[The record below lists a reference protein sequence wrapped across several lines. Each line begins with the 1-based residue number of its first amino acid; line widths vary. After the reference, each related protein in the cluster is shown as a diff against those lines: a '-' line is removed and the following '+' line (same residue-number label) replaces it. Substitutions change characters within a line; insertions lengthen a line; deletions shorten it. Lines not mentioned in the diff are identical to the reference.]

1 MRKAQGKRQ
10 DRAVRG
16 TSGWVRQVAGGFAVI
31 RGVLSGMVVGGVLAV
46 LLASTASLLAPL
58 PPAGDDSVPPGPT
71 LAPPPAPDG
80 QATVGQPAAE
90 APALPAPVS
99 NDAQPPVPVV
109 SQAPAVPGT
118 APEGQGDPVPPAPV
132 TPAPE
137 TVAVDAPTVPAA
149 DPVAAA
155 PASPA
160 PPEGEPALAAP
171 APAPE
176 PDADP
181 ALPQAPAPAT
191 AEAAPAVPPADAPAP
206 DAVAEA
212 SPPVPEAPA
221 PAPEAPAPEAPA
233 PDSAA
238 GEPAPTLPGRPQPGF
253 ASVVDGVR
261 SDRLPRI
268 GADPAPAPDTADA
281 AEAPPAPGAT
291 DGPALQ
297 RNARPF
303 ENPEG
308 KPPMA
313 ILLRDDP
320 DSGVDLA
327 ALAAGPVALTLVI
340 DPTAPDA
347 AARAALWRA
356 AGQEVALLGDAL
368 PARGRG
374 TDFEVAMESLA
385 AAFPQALAV
394 VESEGSPLP
403 ADRSGVAALVP
414 ALAARGF
421 GLVTWDRGLNALDQA
436 ARRDGL
442 PTATIFRT
450 LDAGDE
456 AAPVIRR
463 YLDRAAFSAQQD
475 GRVVVLGRLRP
486 DTVAALQDWS
496 TGTRAAALALAP
508 LSALVQAAR

>member
-1 MRKAQGKRQ
+1 
-10 DRAVRG
+10 
-16 TSGWVRQVAGGFAVI
+16 
-31 RGVLSGMVVGGVLAV
+31 MVVGGVLAA
-46 LLASTASLLAPL
+46 LLASTASLMAPL
-58 PPAGDDSVPPGPT
+58 PPLGDTAGVSADPGAATPP
-71 LAPPPAPDG
+71 
-80 QATVGQPAAE
+80 VPAAPAE
-90 APALPAPVS
+90 PSPPVAESTAPTGTPTEGAPADPLPQAAAAPELPALPGAATGV
-99 NDAQPPVPVV
+99 DAD
-109 SQAPAVPGT
+109 PAV
-118 APEGQGDPVPPAPV
+118 PAPV

-137 TVAVDAPTVPAA
+137 TTAVDAPSVPAA
-149 DPVAAA
+149 DAAAVA
-155 PASPA
+155 PASPP
-160 PPEGEPALAAP
+160 PPEGGTATIAPPP
-171 APAPE
+171 APAS
-176 PDADP
+176 DADP
-181 ALPQAPAPAT
+181 ALPQVSAPAT
-191 AEAAPAVPPADAPAP
+191 SEAAPAVAPAQAPAP

-212 SPPVPEAPA
+212 SPPAPEALAPA
-221 PAPEAPAPEAPA
+221 PEALAPAPETPAPEAPAPEAPA

-238 GEPAPTLPGRPQPGF
+238 GEPETVLPGRPQPGF

-268 GADPAPAPDTADA
+268 GADPAPAPDAAET
-281 AEAPPAPGAT
+281 AEAPPEPEAT

-385 AAFPQALAV
+385 SAFPQALAV

-403 ADRSGVAALVP
+403 ADRGGVAALVP

-421 GLVTWDRGLNALDQA
+421 GLVTWDRGLNALGQA